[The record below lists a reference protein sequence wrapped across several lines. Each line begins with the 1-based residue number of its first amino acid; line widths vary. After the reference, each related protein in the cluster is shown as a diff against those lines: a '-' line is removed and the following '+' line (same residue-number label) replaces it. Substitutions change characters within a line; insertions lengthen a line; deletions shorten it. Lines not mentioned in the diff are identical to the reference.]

1 MLTRLAQL
9 SRQSSDPN
17 RISDTLS
24 DREAEVL
31 QLSARGSANK
41 QIATDLSISESAVKT
56 HVAIIFQK
64 LDVSHRTEAVT
75 SALQRGIIKL

>member
-17 RISDTLS
+17 RSSDTLS

-41 QIATDLSISESAVKT
+41 QISADLSISESAVKT
-56 HVAIIFQK
+56 HVANIFQK
-64 LDVSHRTEAVT
+64 LDVSHRNGAVS
-75 SALQRGIIKL
+75 SALQRGIVKL